1 MKRRWRSIVIALGA
15 GLGLVGLAA
24 LLVRV
29 SDLDNFYAACF
40 GLGLVTAGLAVA
52 ALYALAQSPSRVT
65 RRASGEP
72 FVANGLAPPVTA
84 VSDAE
89 RGRAA
94 WGSVYL
100 AVAALPCLLI
110 AALHYWA

>member
-1 MKRRWRSIVIALGA
+1 MKRRWWSILIALGA

-29 SDLDNFYAACF
+29 SDLDNFYAACLV
-40 GLGLVTAGLAVA
+40 LGLVAAGLAFA
-52 ALYALAQSPSRVT
+52 ALYSLVLPATRVVRHPSDGP
-65 RRASGEP
+65 RAEE
-72 FVANGLAPPVTA
+72 GLTPPV
-84 VSDAE
+84 VGLGDA
-89 RGRAA
+89 GRRHAG

-100 AVAALPCLLI
+100 ALAALPCLLT